1 MRILY
6 RTLVGVFVLS
16 CLFTCGYNIFQSTE
30 FTTTA
35 STTGGKVARQSPTI
49 TSISP
54 GQVPKGQVPA
64 KIKIV
69 GTGFVSG
76 SRVFFTDQ
84 EVPAKVKASGR
95 KIVLKG
101 LAASLFALDRTYDVV
116 VQTPTGQRS
125 NIVKLV
131 VGTGVN
137 PAEPASIQ
145 VSQPQSLALN
155 TTTSTQITARVLDKD
170 GREIS
175 GAQITYQSDNIPVAT
190 VTSTGLV
197 SGINEGAASIQLQ
210 SGAVTTRLMFR
221 VSQVDSVSSGIFG
234 QSDMANFA
242 GTIYAS
248 DLSKHIIRRSQSFQ
262 PMNDYAGQSGIA
274 GNIDSTLTASR
285 FDAPLGVGF
294 RNGMLYLAD
303 TNNQAVRQINTA
315 TGAVRTI
322 VTRANAV
329 AAGGVSSWG
338 PRDVE
343 IDVNNDL
350 YITDA
355 VNHVVWQATVQ
366 NSSVQLR
373 VLAGQIGQPGIVDG
387 QGTGA
392 RFNTPQRITLTG
404 KILSVTQTG
413 NQVRQIGLPGGAVKT
428 IQSQSGRP
436 SDRSDLARTNQSHP
450 FEPIE
455 FEDESPSW
463 MEEASA
469 DFESRDPLQTAQPSA
484 IASDV
489 DGNLYVA
496 TPGNVQLIT
505 ITNDQA
511 IVSDLV
517 APGTLQNPVALTV
530 SPDAVFALDGSTGQL
545 VRIQFGK
552 PTISQINPS
561 QVGAGSSSNLITL
574 TGDNFYFDTQVFLGS
589 QAVSNVT
596 VLSSKQLQFTLPPQP
611 FGGSLIL
618 RVRNR
623 GGEARGILTIT
634 GTPAPP
640 MVKLGAFPTS
650 RTVAQGESAFF
661 TIELDR
667 TNFEEN
673 VNLAVTG
680 LPTGATALFSANPTT
695 ASAVQ
700 FKVDV
705 TTRVTAGNYT
715 LQVTGTGTGVTVTP
729 TQLTLSVTSVSN
741 VVLGANPTTRT
752 VAVGQDANYTL
763 SLTRTNFTG
772 SVTLATT
779 SLPSGVTSS
788 FNPGSVTGTSST
800 LTVTVSTS
808 AASGTFK
815 FNVTGTASGTTVVPV
830 ELTLTITGAQPQV
843 LLSVSPDTRQVTAG
857 GSADYTVTL
866 TRTNFTGAVDM
877 TVRGIG
883 GPTPRVGLDAAF
895 TPDNTT
901 GNTSTLNI
909 RTNIGGTT
917 LPGTYTFRVTGTAS
931 GATVVDSNVFSLV
944 VISNNP
950 PSVVV
955 SVDPLSQQ
963 VIAGG
968 IAQYRLTV
976 TKTNYSGSVLL
987 SLIGNVPPQTTVSF
1001 NPPQFDVSTTM
1012 IFDTSSD
1019 TPHGNYVMQIVAEA
1033 DGVVI
1038 QPVTFSLQVEE
1049 QSPPTIT
1056 LSMNPTSRT
1065 IMSGETASY
1074 TVTVT
1079 TSNFSGSVNLSV
1091 TGNIPPA
1098 TSFSFNPPQF
1108 TSTTTLIFTTSGNT
1122 PSGTYN
1128 MQLVATSNPSVS
1140 ITPVSFSLIIQNV
1153 GLRKT
1158 ARLVQTSPVEG
1169 KLDSK
1174 EIRFDQPPI
1183 FSELV
1188 QPVTFPIQENFSSN
1202 MIFELPDVSGL
1213 EKLRM
1218 CDLGSQV
1225 RRSEGTLT
1233 PINPIN

>member
-1 MRILY
+1 MKTLYRIL
-6 RTLVGVFVLS
+6 VGIFVLS
-16 CLFTCGYNIFQSTE
+16 CLFTYGYHIFQSTE
-30 FTTTA
+30 LTTLA
-35 STTGGKVARQSPTI
+35 ATTQKSVHRQAPTI
-49 TSISP
+49 SSISP
-54 GQVPKGQVPA
+54 GQVPKGQSPA

-69 GTGFVSG
+69 GTGFIAG
-76 SRVFFTDQ
+76 TRVFFSEQ

-95 KIVLKG
+95 KIILKD
-101 LAASLFALDRTYDVV
+101 LAASLFAQDRTYDVV
-116 VQTPTGQRS
+116 VQTPAGQRS

-155 TTTSTQITARVLDKD
+155 TSTSAQITARVLDKN
-170 GREIS
+170 GVEIP
-175 GAQITYQSDNIPVAT
+175 GAQLTYQSDNTAVAS
-190 VTSTGLV
+190 VSSTGLV
-197 SGINEGAASIQLQ
+197 SAITEGAALVQLQ
-210 SGAVTTRLMFR
+210 SGAVTTQLMFR
-221 VSQVDSVSSGIFG
+221 VSRVDSVPSGIFG

-248 DLSKHIIRRSQSFQ
+248 DLSRHIIRRSQSFQ
-262 PMNDYAGQSGIA
+262 PMNDYAGQSGVA
-274 GNIDSTLTASR
+274 GNLDGTLTGSR
-285 FDAPLGVGF
+285 FNAPLGLGF

-303 TNNQAVRQINTA
+303 TNNQTVRQINVA

-322 VTRANAV
+322 ATLSNAT

-343 IDVNNDL
+343 IDTNNDL

-355 VNHVVWQATVQ
+355 VNHVVWQATLQ
-366 NSSVQLR
+366 NSSVQMS
-373 VLAGQIGQPGIVDG
+373 VLAGRIGQPGTVDG

-392 RFNTPQRITLTG
+392 MLNTPQRITLTG

-428 IQSQSGRP
+428 IQSQAGRP
-436 SDRSDLARTNQSHP
+436 SDVSDLARINQSED
-450 FEPIE
+450 FEPIA
-455 FEDESPSW
+455 FEDESQPLS
-463 MEEASA
+463 EGEAL
-469 DFESRDPLQTAQPSA
+469 DFNAQNPLQLTQPSA
-484 IASDV
+484 IASDT

-496 TPGNVQLIT
+496 TTGNVQILT
-505 ITNDQA
+505 ITNDRA
-511 IVSDLV
+511 ILSDLV

-530 SPDAVFALDGSTGQL
+530 SPDAVFALDGNTGQL
-545 VRIQFGK
+545 VRIQFGT
-552 PTISQINPS
+552 PSISQINPS
-561 QVGAGSSSNLITL
+561 QVAAGSSSNQITV
-574 TGDNFYFDTQVFLGS
+574 TGNNFYFDTQVFLGS

-596 VLSSKQLQFTLPPQP
+596 VLNSKQLQFTLPPQP
-611 FGGSLIL
+611 FGGNVTV

-623 GGEARGILTIT
+623 GGEARGSLTVT
-634 GTPAPP
+634 GTPAPA
-640 MVKLGAFPTS
+640 MVKLNTFPAS
-650 RTVAQGESAFF
+650 RTVAQGESAIF

-680 LPTGATALFSANPTT
+680 LPSGATAQFSANPTT

-700 FKVDV
+700 LKVDV
-705 TTRVTAGNYT
+705 TTRVTSGNYT
-715 LQVTGTGTGVTVTP
+715 LQITGTGAGANVTP
-729 TQLTLSVTSVSN
+729 TQILLGVKSVSS
-741 VVLGANPTTRT
+741 VVLGASPTSRT

-763 SLTRTNFTG
+763 SLTRTSFTG
-772 SVTLATT
+772 AVTLATT
-779 SLPSGVTSS
+779 GLPSGVSSS

-808 AASGTFK
+808 ATTGTFK
-815 FNVTGTASGTTVVPV
+815 FNVTGTASGTTVIPV

-843 LLSVSPDTRQVTAG
+843 LLSVSPDSQQVTAG
-857 GSADYTVTL
+857 GSTNYSVTL
-866 TRTNFTGAVDM
+866 TRTNFTGPVDL

-883 GPTPRVGLDAAF
+883 GPSPRVGLDAAF

-901 GNTSTLNI
+901 GNSSTLNI

-917 LPGTYTFRVTGTAS
+917 LAGTYTFRVTGTAS

-944 VISNNP
+944 VSSATP
-950 PSVVV
+950 PSVVIA
-955 SVDPLSQQ
+955 VDPTSQR
-963 VIAGG
+963 VITGD

-987 SLIGNVPPQTTVSF
+987 SLVGNVPPNTTVSF
-1001 NPPQFDVSTTM
+1001 NPPQFDTSTTM

-1019 TPHGNYVMQIVAEA
+1019 TPHGTYVMQIVGEA
-1033 DGVVI
+1033 QGVTI
-1038 QPVTFSLQVEE
+1038 QPVTFSLQVDAP
-1049 QSPPTIT
+1049 SPPTIT

-1065 IMSGETASY
+1065 IMSGETANY
-1074 TVTVT
+1074 QVTVT
-1079 TSNFSGSVNLSV
+1079 TTNFSGSVNLSV

-1128 MQLVATSNPSVS
+1128 MQLVGTSTPSVS
-1140 ITPVSFSLIIQNV
+1140 ITPVNFTLIIQNV

-1158 ARLVQTSPVEG
+1158 ARLIQTSPDTG
-1169 KLDSK
+1169 QLGSK
-1174 EIRFDQPPI
+1174 EIRFDPPPVS
-1183 FSELV
+1183 SELLSSKV
-1188 QPVTFPIQENFSSN
+1188 IQ
-1202 MIFELPDVSGL
+1202 ELPDVSGL
-1213 EKLRM
+1213 VKPILLAR
-1218 CDLGSQV
+1218 GA
-1225 RRSEGTLT
+1225 RSGGLERTLIE
-1233 PINPIN
+1233 INPIH